1 MTVVSLL
8 GEIVLTSGGGTVTT
22 KSAALSLLLAFGLA
36 QLVSAVYVWT
46 FRGMSYSQGLVHAIV
61 IGSVIA
67 CMLMLAVGNSIAA
80 GIGIAGGLSIIRFRT
95 ALRDPRDMM
104 FVFAALAAGIASGLG
119 GHRVAVLGTLLFCLT
134 VATLMVSE
142 FGSQRRFDGLLRFQL
157 PTTADELAVMTLLR
171 KHTRFVAMV
180 TLREVAQGNAMEHA
194 YQIRLGSPKERS
206 LLVQELEKL
215 PGIQDVSLLLQ
226 EPTVEI

>member
-1 MTVVSLL
+1 MSADLWL
-8 GEIVLTSGGGTVTT
+8 SGP
-22 KSAALSLLLAFGLA
+22 AAVASPEVALLSLLLAFGLA
-36 QLVSAVYVWT
+36 QAVSAVYVWT

-61 IGSVIA
+61 IGAVIA

-104 FVFAALAAGIASGLG
+104 FVFAALAAGISSGLG
-119 GHRVAVLGTLLFCLT
+119 GHRAAVYGTLVFCAAVFVLT
-134 VATLMVSE
+134 LTE

-157 PTTADELAVMTLLR
+157 PTSADEAAVMGLLR
-171 KHTRFVAMV
+171 RHTRFAAMV
-180 TLREVAQGNAMEHA
+180 TLREVAQGQAMEHA
-194 YQIRLGSPKERS
+194 YQVRLGDPKDRAM
-206 LLVQELEKL
+206 LVRELEKL

-226 EPTVEI
+226 EPTVEL